1 MSPQGDGAG
10 VGGPPGAAATSVPG
24 LRAPRALRA
33 EDFMAARAVADAWF
47 GHPVGLTLHR
57 LFFDQLGPHGV
68 WIGRADDAPAG
79 FLLGLVSASEPDL
92 AYVHLHAVDPALRG
106 RGVGAALYR
115 AFGERAMG
123 RGCTRIRALAAPQ
136 REGSIAFHRALGFD
150 GPRVGDYLG
159 PAEDRIVFER
169 ALPVP

>member
-1 MSPQGDGAG
+1 MQGLQ
-10 VGGPPGAAATSVPG
+10 P
-24 LRAPRALRA
+24 PRALRPD
-33 EDFMAARAVADAWF
+33 DFPAARAVADDWF

-68 WIGRADDAPAG
+68 WLARDDDAPAG

-106 RGVGAALYR
+106 QGVGAALYR
-115 AFGERAMG
+115 AFGARAMDQ
-123 RGCTRIRALAAPQ
+123 GCTRIRALAAPH

-150 GPRVGDYLG
+150 GPLMQGYLG
-159 PAEDRIVFER
+159 PGEDRLVLER